1 MLEDLAETKRSPI
14 LDPPIEVGKEK
25 KEKKIKSGK
34 FDESKPSKSHKKRTN
49 A

>member
-25 KEKKIKSGK
+25 KIKSGK